1 MVEHLTRRTV
11 QKETVRAALRQTDD
25 FISAQNLHR
34 RLQDAGSKIGLATV
48 YRQLNAMA
56 AAGEA
61 DTIRMGGEQLFRDCG
76 EDAQR
81 HHHHLVCERCGK
93 TIDIEPPSEA
103 WFRKV
108 AEDNGFAISHHILEI
123 FGVCAECADAERR
136 SADDGVEAAD
146 ESSTGKV
153 NATD

>member
-11 QKETVRAALRQTDD
+11 QKETVREALRRTDD
-25 FISAQNLHR
+25 FVSAQNLHR

-48 YRQLNAMA
+48 YRQLNSMA

-76 EDAQR
+76 EDAAR

-93 TIDIEPPSEA
+93 TVDIEPPSEA

-108 AEDNGFAISHHILEI
+108 AKDNGFTISHHILEI
-123 FGVCAECADAERR
+123 FGICADCAAAE
-136 SADDGVEAAD
+136 AGAAAD
-146 ESSTGKV
+146 GDSGDKV
-153 NATD
+153 NGTD

>member
-1 MVEHLTRRTV
+1 MVEHQTRRTV
-11 QKETVRAALRQTDD
+11 QKETVRKALRQTDD
-25 FISAQNLHR
+25 FVSAQNLHR
-34 RLQDAGSKIGLATV
+34 RLQNSGSRIGLATV

-76 EDAQR
+76 EDTLR

-93 TIDIEPPSEA
+93 TIDIAPPSES

-108 AEDNGFAISHHILEI
+108 AKDNGFTVSHHILEI
-123 FGVCAECADAERR
+123 FGVCAECAAEEGGDATGDTD
-136 SADDGVEAAD
+136 SDTNGTDEA
-146 ESSTGKV
+146 
-153 NATD
+153 